1 MLIGEFPSQLGE
13 KNRVVM
19 PKKLREK
26 LGENLI
32 ITRGYERCLIL
43 VDHERWESLVKV
55 INSGTLLSISVRD
68 TKRYLLGGAMDIEPD
83 NQGRFVMPESLLDF
97 SGIDKDLIFL
107 GVGEWIE
114 IWSSEKWKTKLNE
127 LSNNVADLAERI
139 GQNIWNT

>member
-1 MLIGEFPSQLGE
+1 MLIGEFPTQIGE

-43 VDHERWESLVKV
+43 VDQERWESLVKV

-68 TKRYLLGGAMDIEPD
+68 TKRYLLGGAIDIEPD
-83 NQGRFVMPESLLDF
+83 NQGRFVMPENLLEF
-97 SGIDKDLIFL
+97 AGVDKDLIFL

-114 IWSSEKWKTKLNE
+114 IWSSDRWKSKLND

-139 GQNIWNT
+139 GQTI